1 MTNAAVGSS
10 THTSVIFT
18 AGSPNCHSFS
28 RTLRPICHPFSRSS
42 PYCHPERSEGSLFLC
57 TRDSS
62 SLALLRMTKKGAPR
76 DDKRMVLHTTTRM
89 MLHTTTKKVLL
100 RMTKKRCI
108 SERQKSWCSSE
119 WQRMARRGMTSKS
132 RRVQAEPGCRFLLHQ
147 KRQTIAV
154 SAGHHLFPHG
164 RTAVN
169 ARVVVSI
176 PFGQDEE
183 QPFPHRDG
191 LPAVGAEKFRRVEI
205 SVGSV
210 CHLQSPSGIS
220 FRFSS
225 QTLASPSL
233 GAR

>member
-89 MLHTTTKKVLL
+89 VLHTTTRMMLHTT
-100 RMTKKRCI
+100 TKKRCI
-108 SERQKSWCSSE
+108 SERQKKLVLLG
-119 WQRMARRGMTSKS
+119 MAENGVPRNDK
-132 RRVQAEPGCRFLLHQ
+132 Q
-147 KRQTIAV
+147 K
-154 SAGHHLFPHG
+154 
-164 RTAVN
+164 
-169 ARVVVSI
+169 
-176 PFGQDEE
+176 
-183 QPFPHRDG
+183 
-191 LPAVGAEKFRRVEI
+191 VGALRRDDGADSYSTRNVRP
-205 SVGSV
+205 
-210 CHLQSPSGIS
+210 SPSPRVTI
-220 FRFSS
+220 FSPTDAP
-225 QTLASPSL
+225 Q
-233 GAR
+233 